1 MLYIFSIMATT
12 SFYWVEF
19 FSVCETPE
27 WFCGLENISG
37 ASVDIQTMMRKKI
50 TKWHFFGCAQL
61 KFDAL

>member
-12 SFYWVEF
+12 SFHWVEF

-27 WFCGLENISG
+27 WF
-37 ASVDIQTMMRKKI
+37 SVDIQTMMRKKI
-50 TKWHFFGCAQL
+50 INWLLFGCAQP